1 MIISL
6 ICHRKPKEKLFPVIG
21 SNQSNL
27 LSLVPLVFKEKEH
40 WTLVPYVAELAVFR
54 EGMAVG

>member
-1 MIISL
+1 
-6 ICHRKPKEKLFPVIG
+6 LFPVIG